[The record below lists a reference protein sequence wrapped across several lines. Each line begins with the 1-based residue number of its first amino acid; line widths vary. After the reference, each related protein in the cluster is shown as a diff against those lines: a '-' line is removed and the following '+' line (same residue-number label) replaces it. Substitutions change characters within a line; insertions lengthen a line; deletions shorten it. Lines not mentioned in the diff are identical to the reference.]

1 MIMKRGVSI
10 FLIII
15 IVFSIFSIYNSDN
28 VYAQSKVCCEKTVD
42 GEYCQFSDK
51 TLCDLRSR
59 SVSASCEQTSYCKLG
74 SCFVEDEGRCFKN
87 VPQSSCTAR
96 KGIYFDEPNCNIPQ
110 AQQGCCLL
118 GNDAFFTTLGRC
130 NIITSQYPDVKM
142 SFDESITDESQCLEK
157 SRSQEKGACVKE
169 DGTCL
174 FTSRESCNTAGLEA
188 EDSRL
193 EKINQ
198 TSVGF
203 HKDFLCS
210 NPLLGT
216 ECARQQTTRCSDGK
230 VYWTDSCGNIENV
243 YDSNKERSYN
253 NGFILSQPSC
263 DANPNDPNCGNCD
276 YGLGSLCGKAPREVK
291 PAFGDLICKSVDCK
305 TTTKENP
312 VSPNAGT
319 PKKNGESWCVYDAA
333 TGFGRDVVGSR
344 QFRRLCVGGEEITEP
359 CRDFREEIC
368 VQGILG
374 QDPFGT
380 EASFGLSAR
389 EGNFVEARCRVNRN
403 NGCIAIENKNDCENI
418 AFGDCFWLAT
428 GIKTDGNTGICLSTV
443 PKGLKFWSDIT
454 PAEGQILGQDVAAN
468 VAAQRQRTPNA
479 EATSVC
485 SQGNRGCE
493 ITYKTGGVARITGLS
508 FGFSDK
514 DECVNNCHCEDKSWV
529 IAAHNTCVALGDCGA
544 YYNIAGVFTNDGFS
558 SIGGSI
564 NKINANDVGKWNQ
577 GTLSTTEYKK
587 PGHLNEITDNKGLI
601 ISLAAV
607 GLTGLVG
614 ISEGAGFFKGLT
626 SGTLGALGAGAV
638 ATGGALTSFLGLTG
652 KDILGGKGA
661 TVSETFGQGLK
672 TYGSKLASEA
682 TLTPG
687 TVINAG
693 KESMKIS
700 YTKIIDTRGSYN
712 IPEGAN
718 SIYLNGDL
726 LTLAPNTKLT
736 LAEGSRLQYSFT
748 ENIAAEKSFTI
759 AKDTV
764 IHKVEGTTATVNQ
777 ASLTGQIWGIIN
789 VAAIT
794 WSVLQLADVLF
805 AKTKTKNVQ
814 VTCDAWRAP
823 EGGSDCR
830 QCGKDGKGCSEY
842 RCKSLGQNCVLI
854 NEGTGKEECINLHP
868 NDVNSPIITPAK
880 ELITKGLT
888 IKELNEKG
896 IKGFQ
901 INERI
906 EAFKPI
912 NLGIKTNEPAQC
924 KYDSNNSVKFN
935 DMNNFFGDTLYES
948 NHTLMLRLPGELAEP
963 EAIKLTNGGT
973 HNLYVRCKDRSGN
986 ANEKDYMI
994 RFRIQP
1000 GPDLTPPIIE
1010 RTSIQNGAFVPQG
1023 INETDLSIYVN
1034 EPSSCKWS
1042 NKDTDY
1048 EVMENTFQCATTGIE
1063 QDLGVFGL
1071 YRCNTE
1077 LKGINFGENKFYF
1090 RCKDQPT
1097 KQENQRNVNEESLLF
1112 TLSGTN
1118 ELNIVEAGPSGT
1130 LYDIPILRV
1139 VTSGGA
1145 ENGKSICAFSEEDA
1159 GFEAMTQFFNS
1170 DSTINTQELILDK
1183 GNYNFFVK
1191 CRDKAGNED
1200 FTQIK
1205 FRLDIDVSGP
1215 RVALLY
1221 KDSSASLLHLETTE
1235 NSICEYSNNGAFKFG
1250 EGTLMTGQEKAHE
1263 ASLVNERYHIICRDS
1278 KNNEVKFVVIP

>member
-1 MIMKRGVSI
+1 MIINRVISV

-15 IVFSIFSIYNSDN
+15 IVFSTFSIYNSEE

-42 GEYCQFSDK
+42 NEYCQFSDK
-51 TLCDLRSR
+51 ALCDLRSR

-130 NIITSQYPDVKM
+130 NIITSQFPDVKM
-142 SFDESITDESQCLEK
+142 SFDESITDEAQCLEK

-193 EKINQ
+193 EKLNQ

-216 ECARQQTTRCSDGK
+216 ECARQQSTRCSDGK

-243 YDSNKERSYN
+243 YESNKEKSYN

-263 DANPNDPNCGNCD
+263 NANPNDPNCGNCD

-291 PAFGDLICKSVDCK
+291 PAFGDLVCRSVDCK
-305 TTTKENP
+305 TTTKESP

-344 QFRRLCVGGEEITEP
+344 QFRRLCVNNEEITEP

-374 QDPFGT
+374 KDPFGT

-403 NGCIAIENKNDCENI
+403 NGCIAIEGKNDCENI

-428 GIKTDGNTGICLSTV
+428 GIKTDGKTGICLPTV

-468 VAAQRQRTPNA
+468 VAAQRQRTPNS

-485 SQGNRGCE
+485 SQGNRGCT

-514 DECVNNCHCEDKSWV
+514 DECVNNCHCEEKSWI
-529 IAAHNTCVALGDCGA
+529 IAAHNTCIALGDCGA
-544 YYNIAGVFTNDGFS
+544 YYNIAGVFTNEGFS
-558 SIGGSI
+558 SVGGAI
-564 NKINANDVGKWNQ
+564 NKINANDVGRWNE
-577 GTLSTTEYKK
+577 GTLSTQEYKK
-587 PGHLNEITDNKGLI
+587 PGFFSEITDNKGLLV
-601 ISLAAV
+601 SLAAI
-607 GLTGLVG
+607 GLSGLVG
-614 ISEGAGFFKGLT
+614 VSEGAGFFQGLT
-626 SGTLGALGAGAV
+626 GGTFGALKAGAI
-638 ATGGALTSFLGLTG
+638 ATGGALSSIFGLTG
-652 KDILGGKGA
+652 KDVLSGKGA
-661 TVSETFGQGLK
+661 TVSETFSKGLQ
-672 TYGSKLASEA
+672 TYGSKSASEA
-682 TLTPG
+682 TLTSG

-693 KESMKIS
+693 KEQAIVKYYIDEKVTKQVTEEVGESIAKEIGETATITATTTDKILK
-700 YTKIIDTRGSYN
+700 TQTIEAG
-712 IPEGAN
+712 
-718 SIYLNGDL
+718 
-726 LTLAPNTKLT
+726 
-736 LAEGSRLQYSFT
+736 
-748 ENIAAEKSFTI
+748 KSFTI
-759 AKDTV
+759 PKDASSISV
-764 IHKVEGTTATVNQ
+764 DGATATVNQ
-777 ASLTGQIWGIIN
+777 AALGGQIWGIIN
-789 VAAIT
+789 IAAIT
-794 WSVLQLADVLF
+794 YSVLQIADILF
-805 AKTKTKNVQ
+805 AKTKTKTVQ
-814 VTCDAWRAP
+814 VTCDAWKAP
-823 EGGSDCR
+823 EGGSNCR

-868 NDVNSPIITPAK
+868 NDVNSPIISPAK

-888 IKELNEKG
+888 IKELSEGG

-924 KYDSNNSVKFN
+924 KYDTNNTVKFN

-948 NHTLMLRLPGELAEP
+948 NHTLMIRLPGELAES

-1010 RTSIQNGAFVPQG
+1010 RTSIQNNAFVPQG
-1023 INETDLSIYVN
+1023 TNETELSIYVN

-1048 EVMENTFQCATTGIE
+1048 EVMENLFQCVTTGIE
-1063 QDLGVFGL
+1063 QDLAVFGL
-1071 YRCNTE
+1071 YRCNTK

-1097 KQENQRNVNEESLLF
+1097 KQEKDRNVNEESFLF
-1112 TLSGTN
+1112 ALSGTN
-1118 ELNIVEAGPSGT
+1118 ELNILESGPSGT
-1130 LYDIPILRV
+1130 LFDVPILRV

-1145 ENGKSICAFSEEDA
+1145 ENGKAICAFSENDA

-1200 FTQIK
+1200 LTQIK
-1205 FRLDIDVSGP
+1205 FKLDIDVSGP
-1215 RVALLY
+1215 RIASLY
-1221 KDSSASLLHLETTE
+1221 KDSAASLLHLETTE
-1235 NSICEYSNNGAFKFG
+1235 NSICEYSNKGAFRFG
-1250 EGTLMTGQEKAHE
+1250 EGTLMTGQEKVHE
-1263 ASLVNERYHIICRDS
+1263 ASLVNERYHIICRDN